1 MRTVLSPVYRRWS
14 DRAGRKWRR
23 VSGAKRA
30 PVRRGIFASPL
41 FPATLAVAASIS
53 FLLAPA
59 GQANAA
65 PATQWSGGGPGLGRE
80 LVALAGATPP
90 SPSSFG
96 AKAEGAASS
105 SALLSLQVY
114 FQPNHADQLT
124 ALATAVS
131 TPGNPSYHRFL
142 TVPEFAARF
151 GPSQHAVSALDRY
164 LSSEGLSVGQLS
176 ANRLAQPVSGRAAQF
191 ERALGAP
198 LVRMRTAKGAEV
210 IGSLA
215 GPKLPADLAGSVAF
229 VDGLDPWVVPST
241 NLVRLPDHQ
250 SVGGR
255 MGETARAGRPAT
267 DGSGGRVGAPSHLR
281 AQGLEGAVASV
292 PGPDQ
297 ATGAAA
303 LDCGAMAGQGLT
315 PSQLDR
321 MYGFSGFDDRGD
333 QGEGETIG
341 LIEYGLPDSRAV
353 ASYEDC
359 AGASLSIEYVPTSSA
374 PTQVDTEVAADLEVI
389 AALAPKANVVV
400 YEASLQGTGL
410 APWDL
415 AVSGTATGGLPDV
428 ISDSWGSCEPDT
440 GMANAYY
447 QAEEVLFEEAAA
459 QGQTVLVASGD
470 DGSEGCLDQT
480 QSKQFAVY
488 DPASAP
494 FVTSVGGTASDT
506 ATSPQYI
513 WNSHNA
519 TDRQCLAT
527 GCSLYG
533 ASGGG
538 ASTIWPRPGY
548 QPASLPSSPACTLG
562 AQGCREIPDVSAL
575 AGDPYGQY
583 CTPSFC
589 GGGGPWVG
597 FGGTSLAAPSW
608 GAAVLLSDEM
618 CSTRTGFLN
627 PLLYS
632 EPAKLVG
639 VITSGDNDLS
649 GSHDGMYQAETSGGY
664 SMAGGLGYLGG
675 ANLSSGALCGPSGG
689 GSASGA
695 PTTTTPT
702 TTPTTTST
710 TTTPTTTTPTTTAPA
725 TTPTTSPASPSS
737 PVSGASGSP
746 AAECVKPVNQPV
758 RGTPAAIAATE
769 DANDCAGYLIVTASG
784 AVSGFGA
791 AITYGSLQG
800 RHLKA
805 PVVAIAVTPSSEGY
819 WLLTSD
825 GEVFAFGDAK
835 FMGQPAS
842 LHPSSP
848 AAGIAATPDGLGYWV
863 AARDGAVYSFGDA
876 TSYGS
881 LVGRFLNQPV
891 VGIAST
897 PDGQGYW
904 LAAADGGVFG
914 FGDAGFRGSMAAARL
929 NSRVIGITADL
940 AGNGYFLAAANGGI
954 FSFGAPFY
962 GSRGAKPP
970 PAPVVA
976 VAPSIDRKG
985 YYMID
990 SAGQVYSYGDAIYGG
1005 NATSPSRRRP
1015 QKAQGPGAP

>member
-1 MRTVLSPVYRRWS
+1 MRTVLSPVYRRWPG
-14 DRAGRKWRR
+14 RAGQEWRA
-23 VSGAKRA
+23 VLRA
-30 PVRRGIFASPL
+30 IGGLVRQATLPPPL
-41 FPATLAVAASIS
+41 LPAMLAVAASVA

-59 GQANAA
+59 GPASAA
-65 PATQWSGGGPGLGRE
+65 PLE

-96 AKAEGAASS
+96 AKAQGTPPS
-105 SALLSLQVY
+105 SAALSLQVY
-114 FQPNHADQLT
+114 FQPDHAARLA
-124 ALATAVS
+124 ALARAVS
-131 TPGNPSYHRFL
+131 TPGNPSYHHFL
-142 TVPEFAARF
+142 SVPEFAARF
-151 GPSQHAVSALDRY
+151 GPNGQMVSALDGY
-164 LSSEGLSVGQLS
+164 LSSKGLSVGPLS
-176 ANRLAQPVSGRAAQF
+176 ANRLAQGVSGTVGQF
-191 ERALGAP
+191 ERAFGAP
-198 LVRMRTAKGAEV
+198 LVRMRTAEGAEV
-210 IGSLA
+210 IGSLS
-215 GPKLPADLAGSVAF
+215 GPMLPADLAGSVAF

-241 NLVRLPDHQ
+241 NLVRLPPHQ
-250 SVGGR
+250 VVEGQRGDGLSTNSPTTDSPGAHDEGVGQLW
-255 MGETARAGRPAT
+255 ARGLSPA
-267 DGSGGRVGAPSHLR
+267 
-281 AQGLEGAVASV
+281 
-292 PGPDQ
+292 Q
-297 ATGAAA
+297 ATGPGS
-303 LDCGAMAGQGLT
+303 LDCAAMAGQGLT
-315 PSQLDR
+315 PAQLDR
-321 MYGFSGFDDRGD
+321 IYGFSGFDQRGD
-333 QGEGETIG
+333 QGQGETIG
-341 LIEYGLPDSRAV
+341 LIEYGLPDTRAV
-353 ASYEDC
+353 VNYEAC

-374 PTQVDTEVAADLEVI
+374 PTQVDTEVAADLEVV

-415 AVSGTATGGLPDV
+415 AVSGTAAGGLPDV

-440 GMANAYY
+440 GMASAYY

-480 QSKQFAVY
+480 QSRQFAVY

-494 FVTSVGGTASDT
+494 FVTAVGGTASDT
-506 ATSPQYI
+506 ATSPQYV

-519 TDRQCLAT
+519 ADRQCLGT

-538 ASTIWPRPGY
+538 ASTIWPRPSY
-548 QPASLPSSPACTLG
+548 QPASSPSSPACPLG

-639 VITSGDNDLS
+639 AITSGDNDLS
-649 GSHDGMYQAETSGGY
+649 GSHDGMYQAATSGGY

-675 ANLSSGALCGPSGG
+675 ANLSVGALCSPNGG
-689 GSASGA
+689 GSGSGVPA
-695 PTTTTPT
+695 
-702 TTPTTTST
+702 
-710 TTTPTTTTPTTTAPA
+710 TTPTTTTPP
-725 TTPTTSPASPSS
+725 PSPASPGSS
-737 PVSGASGSP
+737 ATGAPLAP

-758 RGTPAAIAATE
+758 RGTPAALAATE
-769 DANDCAGYLIVTASG
+769 DANNCAGYLIVTASG

-825 GEVFAFGDAK
+825 GKVFAFGDAK

-842 LHPSSP
+842 LHSSSP
-848 AAGIAATPDGLGYWV
+848 VVGIAATPDGLGYWV
-863 AARDGAVYSFGDA
+863 ATREGAVYSFGDA

-881 LVGRFLNQPV
+881 LVGHLLNQPV

-897 PDGQGYW
+897 PDGEGYW

-914 FGDAGFRGSMAAARL
+914 FGDAGFRGSTAARHL
-929 NSRVIGITADL
+929 SNRVIGITADP
-940 AGNGYFLAAANGGI
+940 AGNGYVLATAKGSI
-954 FSFGAPFY
+954 FSFAAPFY
-962 GSRGAKPP
+962 GSRGAHPP

-990 SAGQVYSYGDAIYGG
+990 SAGQVYAYGDAIYGG
-1005 NATSPSRRRP
+1005 NATSPTGGRP
-1015 QKAQGPGAP
+1015 R